1 MCNHKQDNFI
11 SLYLCIYLITTL
23 ITKWDTVPDKK
34 LGFHSINVSPS
45 SVAQIMDG
53 AAILSLAA
61 QTPPRVV
68 DLMGMNTVIGPDL
81 SNTEDPNKQV
91 REGVEGGR

>member
-1 MCNHKQDNFI
+1 
-11 SLYLCIYLITTL
+11 
-23 ITKWDTVPDKK
+23 
-34 LGFHSINVSPS
+34 
-45 SVAQIMDG
+45 MDG